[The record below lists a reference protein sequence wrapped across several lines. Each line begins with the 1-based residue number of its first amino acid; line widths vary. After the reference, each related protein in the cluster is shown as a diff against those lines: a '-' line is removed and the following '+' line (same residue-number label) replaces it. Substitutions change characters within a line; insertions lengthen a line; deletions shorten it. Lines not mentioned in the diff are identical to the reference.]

1 MISGNICGA
10 LFSGPGIC
18 CGGILAALLG
28 RIILI
33 LIQAHERVFWRFCF
47 FCFFFNHGLACMT
60 QYSGLDFFFSSVY
73 DYCVFLNS
81 LFFVLVIL
89 SFLS

>member
-33 LIQAHERVFWRFCF
+33 LIQAHESFLAFL
-47 FCFFFNHGLACMT
+47 FFFNHGLACMT
-60 QYSGLDFFFSSVY
+60 QYSGLDFFLV
-73 DYCVFLNS
+73 
-81 LFFVLVIL
+81 LFMIIVCF
-89 SFLS
+89 

>member
-28 RIILI
+28 RILLI
-33 LIQAHERVFWRFCF
+33 LIQAHERVFWRFVF
-47 FCFFFNHGLACMT
+47 FLSWFGVYDPVLWIR
-60 QYSGLDFFFSSVY
+60 FFFSSVY

>member
-33 LIQAHERVFWRFCF
+33 LIQREFSGVL
-47 FCFFFNHGLACMT
+47 FFFVFFYHGLACMT
-60 QYSGLDFFFSSVY
+60 QYSGLDFFLV
-73 DYCVFLNS
+73 
-81 LFFVLVIL
+81 LFMIIVCF
-89 SFLS
+89 

>member
-1 MISGNICGA
+1 MRE
-10 LFSGPGIC
+10 FSG
-18 CGGILAALLG
+18 
-28 RIILI
+28 
-33 LIQAHERVFWRFCF
+33 VFGF
-47 FCFFFNHGLACMT
+47 FLFFFNHGLACMT